1 MATPRLPLRPPAP
14 SSPRSAAA
22 TPALAFALSLADNE
36 LPPPLVDDPMSLLQ
50 QQVSPEHQY
59 RQGLYA
65 EPDHDASAIM
75 GEIYSALVIHAT
87 LGTEV
92 RELEEE
98 SVQLRSELLH
108 LVDLNTLSMDQT
120 DVLRQMEA
128 ELQASVLE
136 TEEALRAAEHER
148 TLRMQASSKLRL
160 LQAERSADSGL
171 LAQIE
176 ELRKLA
182 TSRERELK
190 QAQAKLQH
198 ASDRQAASAHGLR
211 SEKAHSRAQRR
222 AYGAQAVSHLLRR
235 RLISGLQWAFLTWSA
250 KVDMGFHVAL
260 PPPRRHP
267 MPAGEDTSATT
278 GKFGRRLP
286 LRDGSSYLGNA
297 PASSSSGLTGDEQHR
312 AACESHRT
320 TLAARDAECRQL
332 RERLTALESKL
343 ELEGARD
350 AALRGATERAGRMSI
365 ELLDARRQAVELANA
380 LAEARAA
387 LERQQQ
393 RQQQPLL
400 SPYSQPAAAQHGDGV
415 GLGDI

>member
-128 ELQASVLE
+128 ELQASVL
-136 TEEALRAAEHER
+136 
-148 TLRMQASSKLRL
+148 
-160 LQAERSADSGL
+160 
-171 LAQIE
+171 
-176 ELRKLA
+176 
-182 TSRERELK
+182 
-190 QAQAKLQH
+190 
-198 ASDRQAASAHGLR
+198 
-211 SEKAHSRAQRR
+211 
-222 AYGAQAVSHLLRR
+222 
-235 RLISGLQWAFLTWSA
+235 
-250 KVDMGFHVAL
+250 
-260 PPPRRHP
+260 
-267 MPAGEDTSATT
+267 
-278 GKFGRRLP
+278 
-286 LRDGSSYLGNA
+286 
-297 PASSSSGLTGDEQHR
+297 
-312 AACESHRT
+312 
-320 TLAARDAECRQL
+320 
-332 RERLTALESKL
+332 
-343 ELEGARD
+343 
-350 AALRGATERAGRMSI
+350 
-365 ELLDARRQAVELANA
+365 
-380 LAEARAA
+380 
-387 LERQQQ
+387 
-393 RQQQPLL
+393 
-400 SPYSQPAAAQHGDGV
+400 
-415 GLGDI
+415 